1 MNFYGNQFN
10 PQMTPMQNPYLQTR
24 QNVNEPVNTINW
36 VQGIEGAKAC
46 QLPPNSNTIL
56 MDSEN
61 NGIFYIKISDNI
73 GICTLRKF
81 KYEEITDTVNTA
93 RSVDLSEYVKKSELA
108 TLINSMLGG
117 NKNEQLVS
125 GNDGTTITSNA

>member
-81 KYEEITDTVNTA
+81 KYEEITDTVNTTQ
-93 RSVDLSEYVKKSELA
+93 SVDLSEYVKKSELA

-125 GNDGTTITSNA
+125 GNDGTTTNNA